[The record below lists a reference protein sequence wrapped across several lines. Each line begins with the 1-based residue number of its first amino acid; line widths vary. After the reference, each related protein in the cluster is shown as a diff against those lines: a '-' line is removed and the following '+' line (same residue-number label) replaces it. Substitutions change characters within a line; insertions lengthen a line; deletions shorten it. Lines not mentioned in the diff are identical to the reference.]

1 MKRLL
6 VEHLPLSVL
15 IGIIGW
21 LAGGSWLCVPFAL
34 AVGWCIDADHLF
46 DFAYYWLRHRKNPDR
61 SFILSGGYFDINGK
75 IFVPLHSWELTL
87 ILVMGLGFFT
97 QNWIL
102 AFTTGAAHTT
112 HLLQDMRAYKVRV
125 LGYSLI
131 SRAFRSFEQRG
142 FCTTKVHFEHSGVG
156 EPS

>member
-15 IGIIGW
+15 IGSLGW
-21 LAGGSWLCVPFAL
+21 MTGGGALSVPFAL
-34 AVGWCIDADHLF
+34 AAGWCIDADHLF
-46 DFAYYWLRHRKNPDR
+46 DFGYYWLRHRNDPDWSLIR
-61 SFILSGGYFDINGK
+61 SGGYFDINGK

-87 ILVMGLGFFT
+87 VLVVGLGIFT

-102 AFTTGAAHTT
+102 AFTTGAAHMA
-112 HLLQDMRAYKVRV
+112 HLIQDMRTYHVRI

-131 SRAFRSFEQRG
+131 SRAFHAFEQRN
-142 FCTTKVHFEHSGVG
+142 FCSPTVTGIIL
-156 EPS
+156 